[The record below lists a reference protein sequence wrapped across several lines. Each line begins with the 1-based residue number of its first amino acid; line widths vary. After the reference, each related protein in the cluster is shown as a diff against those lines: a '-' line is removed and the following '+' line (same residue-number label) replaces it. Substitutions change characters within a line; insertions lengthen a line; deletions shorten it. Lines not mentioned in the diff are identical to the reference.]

1 MANVTKA
8 GNNVIELI
16 FFAFLAGILAMNL
29 SSQNISTDYNWIE
42 SNKTIIQLV
51 FLVLFLVILKNAF
64 GSKN

>member
-1 MANVTKA
+1 MANVSKA

-29 SSQNISTDYNWIE
+29 ANQNVTSDYNWVA
-42 SNKTIIQLV
+42 SNATIIGLV